1 MCDNAETYLALVR
14 RYSNTLGPRKNLHL
28 PMKPHI
34 KPQAATAL
42 CSLII
47 SSDLPLT
54 DLCVGVGSS
63 VWLPRLYLPAGVG
76 WRGRVWY
83 RLVCILA
90 RPAVRALCLTLW
102 LMTMYN
108 ISYYG
113 LRAPEILRDARESY
127 KTT

>member
-1 MCDNAETYLALVR
+1 
-14 RYSNTLGPRKNLHL
+14 
-28 PMKPHI
+28 MKPHI

-54 DLCVGVGSS
+54 DLCVEVGSS
-63 VWLPRLYLPAGVG
+63 VWLPRLYLPAGVVVWHGVG

-90 RPAVRALCLTLW
+90 RPAARALCLALW